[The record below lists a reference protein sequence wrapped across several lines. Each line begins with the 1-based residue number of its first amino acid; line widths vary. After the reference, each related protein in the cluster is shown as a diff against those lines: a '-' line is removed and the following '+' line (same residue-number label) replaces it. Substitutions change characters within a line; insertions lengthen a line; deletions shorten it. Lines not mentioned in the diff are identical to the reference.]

1 MKIPHISN
9 AFEHIKEACDQKIE
23 TLYPIKIPEIV
34 VARYHQELAY
44 LKESEYLDEF
54 EIFRLLSKEA
64 KKVLSSYFYVE
75 QIPAPTSPICLV
87 IR

>member
-64 KKVLSSYFYVE
+64 KKKFSV
-75 QIPAPTSPICLV
+75 PIFTWNRYRLLHHLFAW
-87 IR
+87 